1 MTQFTWLV
9 TTLWT
14 ETIAGEQNYVVT
26 ASYNVIGVDGTYT
39 ASLSNIARFSTES
52 VSTFIPYADLT
63 NDIVIGWIQG
73 ELGVDGVNNLEACIQ
88 GQIDSQINPP
98 VVPQNTPLPWAAP
111 ASN

>member
-1 MTQFTWLV
+1 MTTYTWLV

-14 ETIAGEQNYVVT
+14 ETIAGEQNYVVI
-26 ASYNVIGVDGTYT
+26 ASYNVTGVDGTYS
-39 ASLSNIARFSTES
+39 ASLSNTAQFSTAN
-52 VSTFIPYADLT
+52 VSNFIPYEDLT
-63 NDIVIGWIQG
+63 NEIVIGWIQQD
-73 ELGVDGVNNLEACIQ
+73 LGVNGVNSIEACIQ